1 MKKTLAL
8 VIAIVLTNA
17 SHAQT
22 IVPDSTFGTNG
33 KKTFT
38 FFNNI
43 DRSFGSVVQEN
54 NRIVIVG
61 LSRNTANTNFELCF
75 ARFYPSGIIDST
87 FGTNGKTSVS
97 MGPQQYIGGMTPKIK
112 TDQQGRFVAVNAGT
126 GPGGSDDIFMC
137 RLDSTGIIDNS
148 FNSTGSLFIDITGSN
163 TWPDI
168 VNAFDFDASGNIY
181 AVGATRNGG
190 SPLNNDFAVVKITD
204 SGLLDPTFDT
214 DGKKLFNPTNAAEFG
229 RGLRVQPDGKI
240 IIGGTAGGKMFLF
253 RIDSTGTYDNTFNSN
268 GQVTLTSV
276 GSSSDMYDLTLDDSN
291 RIVVGGVSSSN
302 AAVVRLNQNGTY
314 DTTFAGVGRKLILI
328 GGTTSTLSSLAI
340 DSNNAIVFAGSN
352 TVTGAG
358 LNFYIA
364 RLTASGVMDNTFNT
378 NGYYSLAIGTGS
390 VDDECEGV
398 SILSDGRYFLNGTVV
413 YSSAVNEDVG
423 MCLFKR
429 VPPVPTG
436 INTVEAK
443 NLDWSLQ
450 GNIVA
455 DQLIV
460 NCKKEI
466 AFGLLSLDGKIIST
480 TNTLV
485 GSNTINVSD
494 LSNGLYFL
502 ADLRTGASKQ
512 FFKQ

>member
-1 MKKTLAL
+1 MAL
-8 VIAIVLTNA
+8 TIASN
-17 SHAQT
+17 AQT

-43 DRSFGSVVQEN
+43 DRGFGSVVQDN

-87 FGTNGKTSVS
+87 FGTNGKTAVS

-112 TDQQGRFVAVNAGT
+112 TDPQGRLVAVNAGT

-137 RLDSTGIIDNS
+137 RLDSSGIIDNN
-148 FNSTGSLFIDITGSN
+148 FNSTGSLFIDMTGSN

-168 VNAFDFDASGNIY
+168 VNAFDFDVSGNIY

-190 SPLNNDFAVVKITD
+190 TPLNNDFAVVKITY

-253 RIDSTGTYDNTFNSN
+253 RIDSTGAYDNSFNTT
-268 GQVTLTSV
+268 GQLTLTAV
-276 GSSSDMYDLTLDDSN
+276 GSSSDMFDLTLDDSN

-314 DTTFAGVGRKLILI
+314 DTTFAGAGRKLVLI
-328 GGTTSTLSSLAI
+328 GGTASTLSSLAI

-352 TVTGAG
+352 SATAAG

-364 RLTASGVMDNTFNT
+364 RLTAAGVMDNTFNT
-378 NGYYSLAIGTGS
+378 NGYYSLAIGTGN
-390 VDDECEGV
+390 VDDECESI
-398 SILSDGRYFLNGTVV
+398 SILPDGRYFLNGTVV

-423 MCLFKR
+423 MCLLKR
-429 VPPVPTG
+429 VPPVSTG
-436 INTVEAK
+436 VNTISGKE
-443 NLDWSLQ
+443 LDWSIQ
-450 GNIVA
+450 GNIVT
-455 DQLIV
+455 DQIIV
-460 NCKKEI
+460 NCKKETTFAI
-466 AFGLLSLDGKIIST
+466 LTLDGKIMST
-480 TNTLV
+480 KNTV
-485 GSNTINVSD
+485 AGSNTISVSGIA
-494 LSNGLYFL
+494 NGLYFL
-502 ADLRTGASKQ
+502 TDVITGASKQ

>member
-1 MKKTLAL
+1 MKKLFTIIVAL
-8 VIAIVLTNA
+8 TAAVCTY
-17 SHAQT
+17 AQT
-22 IVPDSTFGTNG
+22 LVPDSTFGNNG

-43 DRSFGSVVQEN
+43 DRSFGSVAQEDN
-54 NRIVIVG
+54 KIVIVG

-75 ARFYPSGIIDST
+75 ARFYPSGIIDSS

-97 MGPQQYIGGMTPKIK
+97 LGPQQYIGGMTPKIK
-112 TDQQGRFVAVNAGT
+112 RDYQGRFVAVNAGT
-126 GPGGSDDIFMC
+126 GPGGSDDIFIC
-137 RLDSTGIIDNS
+137 RLDSAGIIDNS
-148 FNSTGSLFIDITGSN
+148 FNSTGSMFIDMTGSN

-168 VNAFDFDASGNIY
+168 VNAFDFDAAGNIY

-190 SPLNNDFAVVKITD
+190 TPLNNDFAVVKITD

-229 RGLRVQPDGKI
+229 RGIRVQPDGKI

-253 RIDSTGTYDNTFNSN
+253 RIDSTGAYDNTFNSN
-268 GQVTLTSV
+268 GQLTLTSV
-276 GSSSDMYDLTLDDSN
+276 GTSSDMYNLSLDDSN

-302 AAVVRLNQNGTY
+302 AAIIRLNQNGTY

-398 SILSDGRYFLNGTVV
+398 SILPDGRYFLNGTVV
-413 YSSAVNEDVG
+413 YSSAVNEDIG
-423 MCLFKR
+423 MCLLKR

-443 NLDWSLQ
+443 ELDWSLQ
-450 GNIVA
+450 GNIVTE
-455 DQLIV
+455 QLAV

-466 AFGLLSLDGKIIST
+466 TFALLTLDGKIIST

-485 GSNTINVSD
+485 GTNTISVSG
-494 LSNGLYFL
+494 LANGLYFL
-502 ADLRTGASKQ
+502 TDVKTGASKQ

>member
-1 MKKTLAL
+1 MKKILAFI
-8 VIAIVLTNA
+8 IAVVLTNA
-17 SHAQT
+17 SNAQT
-22 IVPDSTFGTNG
+22 IVPDSTFGING
-33 KKTFT
+33 KKIFT

-97 MGPQQYIGGMTPKIK
+97 IGPQQYIGGMTPKIK
-112 TDQQGRFVAVNAGT
+112 IDQQGRFVAVNAGT

-137 RLDSTGIIDNS
+137 RLDSSGIIDNS
-148 FNSTGSLFIDITGSN
+148 FNSTGSLFIDMTGSN

-190 SPLNNDFAVVKITD
+190 TPLNNDFAVVKITD
-204 SGLLDPTFDT
+204 SGLLDPTFDA
-214 DGKKLFNPTNAAEFG
+214 DGKKLFNPTNSAEFG

-253 RIDSTGTYDNTFNSN
+253 RIDSTGAYDNTFNSN
-268 GQVTLTSV
+268 GQLTLTSV

-291 RIVVGGVSSSN
+291 RIVVGGVSSSS

-314 DTTFAGVGRKLILI
+314 DTTFAGIGRKLVLI

-352 TVTGAG
+352 TVTAAG

-364 RLTASGVMDNTFNT
+364 RLTSAGVMDNTFNT
-378 NGYYSLAIGTGS
+378 NGYYSLAIGTGN
-390 VDDECEGV
+390 VDDECESV
-398 SILSDGRYFLNGTVV
+398 SILPDGRYFLNGTVV

-423 MCLFKR
+423 MCLLKR
-429 VPPVPTG
+429 VPPVSTG

-443 NLDWSLQ
+443 ELDWSLH
-450 GNIVA
+450 GNIVT
-455 DQLIV
+455 DQLTV
-460 NCKKEI
+460 NCKKETTFAI
-466 AFGLLSLDGKIIST
+466 LTLDGKIIST
-480 TNTLV
+480 TNTIA
-485 GSNTINVSD
+485 GSNTVNVSGMA
-494 LSNGLYFL
+494 NGLYFL
-502 ADLRTGASKQ
+502 TDVSTGASKQ

>member
-1 MKKTLAL
+1 MKKVLA
-8 VIAIVLTNA
+8 IIIVAVTTFA
-17 SHAQT
+17 THAQT
-22 IVPDSTFGTNG
+22 IAPDSTFGTNG

-112 TDQQGRFVAVNAGT
+112 IDQQGRFVAVNAGT

-137 RLDSTGIIDNS
+137 RLDSSGIIDNS
-148 FNSTGSLFIDITGSN
+148 FNSTGSLFIDMTGSN

-190 SPLNNDFAVVKITD
+190 TPFNNDFAVVKITD
-204 SGLLDPTFDT
+204 SGLLDPTFDA
-214 DGKKLFNPTNAAEFG
+214 DGKKLFNPTNSAEFG
-229 RGLRVQPDGKI
+229 RGLRVQPDGKV

-253 RIDSTGTYDNTFNSN
+253 RIDSTGAYDNTFNSN
-268 GQVTLTSV
+268 GQLTLTSV
-276 GSSSDMYDLTLDDSN
+276 GSSSDMYDLTLDDYN
-291 RIVVGGVSSSN
+291 RIVVGGVSSSS

-314 DTTFAGVGRKLILI
+314 DTTFAGIGRKLVLI

-352 TVTGAG
+352 TVTAAG

-378 NGYYSLAIGTGS
+378 NGYYSLAIGTGN

-398 SILSDGRYFLNGTVV
+398 SILPDGRYFLNGTVV

-423 MCLFKR
+423 MCLLKR
-429 VPPVPTG
+429 VPPVSTG

-443 NLDWSLQ
+443 ELDWSLQ
-450 GNIVA
+450 GNIVT
-455 DQLIV
+455 DQLTV
-460 NCKKEI
+460 NCKKET
-466 AFGLLSLDGKIIST
+466 AFAILTLDGKIMST
-480 TNTLV
+480 LNTIA
-485 GSNTINVSD
+485 GSNTVNVSGMA
-494 LSNGLYFL
+494 NGLYFL
-502 ADLRTGASKQ
+502 TDVSNGASKQ